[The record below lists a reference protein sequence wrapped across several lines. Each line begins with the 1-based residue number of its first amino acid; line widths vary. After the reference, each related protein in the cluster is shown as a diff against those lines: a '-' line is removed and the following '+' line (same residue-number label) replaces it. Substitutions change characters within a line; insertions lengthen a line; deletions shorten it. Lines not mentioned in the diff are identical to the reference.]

1 MHYSKTYSRPAL
13 TKPKTK
19 PWQNLR
25 RDRIWRLQP
34 IRVEELGKY
43 LLLSTDSITKYQT
56 KLIQVKGD
64 QPVTEMPP
72 KTRINTLQRKI
83 TELRIFT
90 TYYSKYP
97 VLNQKL
103 LDKLKS
109 GKMWS
114 RTKKNSSQYQ
124 PVWSGLD
131 VGLSRQRFSISY
143 DK

>member
-1 MHYSKTYSRPAL
+1 M
-13 TKPKTK
+13 
-19 PWQNLR
+19 
-25 RDRIWRLQP
+25 QP

-83 TELRIFT
+83 AELRIFT

-109 GKMWS
+109 GKM
-114 RTKKNSSQYQ
+114 
-124 PVWSGLD
+124 
-131 VGLSRQRFSISY
+131 
-143 DK
+143 